1 MKPRPGRLRIGA
13 LAAAVLLAV
22 SACSGAASGGGTPG
36 QLTVAGFYPIVTLDP
51 HGPQADA
58 GTASAG
64 TQIYSR
70 LVRLQDG
77 QYVPDLATGW
87 TASPDAKTWTFTLR
101 DGLTF
106 SDGSPLGP
114 GDVVASV
121 QRIANLK
128 GPQAASWSGITA
140 TAAGTNQVV
149 LTATKPDASVL
160 GKLTLLWIT
169 PAVRSEEPGFFNRP
183 VGSGPFRVDGFT
195 PGQSLVLVPNEHFW
209 GERPKLDKVVMRTIP
224 EVSARV
230 AALRTGEIQ
239 ATWGIP
245 DDQIAQVEGEPGI
258 TVESVP
264 SLAVYTMWMNSGR
277 PALADERVRRALWQA
292 VDFGSI
298 IASLYPETG
307 SPADSPVPP
316 GVPGY
321 AKQPPVVHDPAAA
334 KEALTQ
340 AGFDFGRTL
349 ELQFSGAEFRQFTQA
364 VASDLAKI
372 GVKVEPR
379 EKEKAVFLEDLLGM
393 RWDINLQS
401 LAIDTGDL
409 ASNLGRL
416 YPCAAGR
423 TGYCDPELDRVLAE
437 AGAISD
443 PARRAELYGQAQRII
458 WRAAVGM
465 YPMFVNIPYAWRD
478 TVHGFRTSP
487 AYQPDFT
494 KVTVS

>member
-1 MKPRPGRLRIGA
+1 MNLGRLRISVVTVA
-13 LAAAVLLAV
+13 LMLTAG
-22 SACSGAASGGGTPG
+22 ACSGATAGGADTPDE
-36 QLTVAGFYPIVTLDP
+36 LTVAGFYPIVSLDP
-51 HGPQADA
+51 HGPQNDA

-77 QYVPDLATGW
+77 EYVPDLATKW
-87 TASPDAKTWTFTLR
+87 EPSPDARTWTFTLR
-101 DGLTF
+101 DGVKF

-114 GDVVASV
+114 ADVVASV
-121 QRIANLK
+121 QRVTNLR
-128 GPQAASWSGITA
+128 GSQAATWAAITA
-140 TAAGTNQVV
+140 TESGPDKVT
-149 LTATKPDASVL
+149 LTTATPDASVL

-169 PAVRSEEPGFFNRP
+169 PAKGSDDPGFFNKP
-183 VGSGPFRVDGFT
+183 VGSGPFKVESFS
-195 PGQSLVLVPNEHFW
+195 PSQSLVLAPNEHFW
-209 GERPKLDKVVMRTIP
+209 GARPKLNKLTIRSIP

-258 TVESVP
+258 TVRSVP

-277 PALADERVRRALWQA
+277 PALGGADVRRALWQA
-292 VDFGSI
+292 VDFKAI
-298 IASLYPETG
+298 ISSLYPTTG
-307 SPADSPVPP
+307 KPADAPVPP

-321 AKQPPVVHDPAAA
+321 AKQPAVTYDPEAA
-334 KEALTQ
+334 KTALTE
-340 AGFDFGRTL
+340 AGFDFNQTL

-364 VASDLAKI
+364 IASDLAKI

-416 YPCAAGR
+416 YTCAAAR
-423 TGYCDPELDRVLAE
+423 TGYCDPELDRLLTE
-437 AGAISD
+437 AGSISD
-443 PARRAELYGQAQRII
+443 PERRAELYGQAQQII
-458 WRAAVGM
+458 WREAIGM

-478 TVHGFRTSP
+478 NVHGFETSP